1 MASMRR
7 YQWLVAS
14 GIVVLIIGI
23 GAVIVSNQIL
33 DPGSKNDTST
43 DLRTPVVTIPPT
55 YYFDVVPEQS
65 HVDFTTEVTGL
76 GTVEG
81 VFPVEGG
88 TIQLEPVGNELRV
101 HVYLEIAV
109 DRVEANGLV
118 QLALRA
124 AMKTGDYPLA
134 FYVAESKELVPV
146 TEEEIAFTLDGTL
159 DVHNVEHAH
168 TMTVR
173 AQLVKG
179 SMWAIAT
186 SDLDLADHAVE
197 FPPPIESS
205 TIKMTANLQAV
216 ETVKPDTAT
225 ETAAP

>member
-23 GAVIVSNQIL
+23 GAVIISNQIL
-33 DPGSKNDTST
+33 DPGSKGDTST

-88 TIQLEPVGNELRV
+88 TIQLEPAGNELRV

-134 FYVAESKELVPV
+134 FYVSESKELVPV

-179 SMWAIAT
+179 NMWAIAT

-216 ETVKPDTAT
+216 ESVKPDTAT